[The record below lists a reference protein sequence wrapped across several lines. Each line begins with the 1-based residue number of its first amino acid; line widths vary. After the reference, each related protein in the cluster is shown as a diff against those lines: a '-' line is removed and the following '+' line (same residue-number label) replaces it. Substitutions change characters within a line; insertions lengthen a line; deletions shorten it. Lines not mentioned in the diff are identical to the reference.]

1 MRGRTLLSLLCV
13 LLASLFLTAPAYADK
28 GNGNVPDLPPQAKV
42 PELPKTPD
50 VAKSSEAK
58 VDKSSSSGSGAGSS
72 AAATTAPALASTK
85 TAVAATKTAVAATAI
100 YVMQGRVVQIVAPSA
115 SAVGSVS
122 FRVTAS
128 SRLATRLRG
137 MMITFALTK
146 PTALRPGARVTVRLR
161 APVNAMVFGFD
172 SATDLRVAASG

>member
-13 LLASLFLTAPAYADK
+13 LLASLFLTSPAYADK

-85 TAVAATKTAVAATAI
+85 TAVAATAI

-137 MMITFALTK
+137 MMITFALTE